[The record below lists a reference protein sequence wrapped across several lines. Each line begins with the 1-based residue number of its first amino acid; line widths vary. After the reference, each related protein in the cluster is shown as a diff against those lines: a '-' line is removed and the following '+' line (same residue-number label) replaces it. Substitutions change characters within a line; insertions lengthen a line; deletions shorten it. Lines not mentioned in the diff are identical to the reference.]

1 MHVAQGKLLI
11 PTGAAPEQ
19 GEDLMREEP
28 EAGCLHSADE
38 KGVAEDQIGGLLDAV
53 IVAGTEIEAHNGL
66 AADTAA
72 DDRGIKEE
80 IDFGDNA
87 GRGQCFTPPVWG
99 ECSVAAERAVENQVH
114 DKHGGLVEAACGAYG
129 GDLGDLGSCYSEVM
143 PDQLSCL
150 EADHVPGDKEG
161 GYDLSRDC
169 RKRGAC
175 NSHIEGKEKQVVQNK
190 VERDAGQGTE
200 QGISG
205 ASIRADEQRTA

>member
-1 MHVAQGKLLI
+1 
-11 PTGAAPEQ
+11 
-19 GEDLMREEP
+19 MREEP
-28 EAGCLHSADE
+28 ETGCLHSADE

-80 IDFGDNA
+80 IDFGDNT
-87 GRGQCFTPPVWG
+87 GRSQRFTSPVRR
-99 ECSVAAERAVENQVH
+99 ERSVTAERAVENQVH

-129 GDLGDLGSCYSEVM
+129 GDLGDLGACYSEVM

-175 NSHIEGKEKQVVQNK
+175 NSHIEGKEKQVVQDK

-200 QGISG
+200 QGIPG
-205 ASIRADEQRTA
+205 ASIRADEQRAA